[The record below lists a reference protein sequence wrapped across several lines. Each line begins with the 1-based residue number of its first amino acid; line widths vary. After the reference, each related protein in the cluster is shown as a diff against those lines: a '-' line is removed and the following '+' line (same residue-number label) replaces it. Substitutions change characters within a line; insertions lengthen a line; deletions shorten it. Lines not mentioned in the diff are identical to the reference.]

1 MYCIDFATIVCYNLY
16 EVKKMEETPIT
27 LTGAIKKGIE
37 DGTEFN
43 KSVRQRRHKIA
54 ERIKLI
60 RLKNGLSQTKL
71 CEAIKVNRITY
82 SGYEN
87 ERAEPSAEVLVRIA
101 KYFNVSLDYLC
112 CRTENPFGLYEKQT
126 ENEVSKIDAIQAQI
140 VDLQKQLNEIKQ
152 K

>member
-1 MYCIDFATIVCYNLY
+1 
-16 EVKKMEETPIT
+16 MEETPIT

-112 CRTENPFGLYEKQT
+112 CRTENPFGL
-126 ENEVSKIDAIQAQI
+126 
-140 VDLQKQLNEIKQ
+140 
-152 K
+152 